1 MSALPPERKDN
12 ERRTLPAPLGMATET
27 APSPSAVRS
36 PVIGLESPFGKARAM
51 TFPRTVLV
59 GHGVLSELANTV
71 RQFDF
76 PTRGA
81 VVTGPKT
88 QTLAGARAADI
99 LRDGGFDV
107 RVLLAHESTNE
118 EVERIGREAEEA
130 GARFL
135 IAVGGGSKI
144 DVTKVVAARHHLP
157 WVSVPTSAAHD
168 GISSP
173 RASLHDPDRVTSI
186 EAVVP
191 VGVLADTSVIV
202 QAPFRLLASGCADV
216 LSNVTAVLDW
226 KLASRLRNE
235 EYSSTGASL
244 AEYAAQE
251 IADHAGLIKP
261 NLEESVW
268 IAIRPLI
275 VAGIAMSVAGSSRP
289 CSGSEHLFSH
299 ALDRAAKRPS
309 LHGEQCGVGAIMMM
323 YLHGGDWRRLKGALH
338 TIGAPTTA
346 RELGVSSDE
355 IIQALVGAHKV
366 RPERYTILGDNGLT
380 REAAERLATVTGV
393 LG

>member
-1 MSALPPERKDN
+1 MVAEAPPG
-12 ERRTLPAPLGMATET
+12 RT
-27 APSPSAVRS
+27 
-36 PVIGLESPFGKARAM
+36 PVVGLESPFGKARRM
-51 TFPRTVLV
+51 VFPRTVLA
-59 GHGVLSELANTV
+59 GHGVLSELGTSC

-76 PTRGA
+76 PNVGA
-81 VVTGPKT
+81 LVTGQKT
-88 QTLAGARAADI
+88 AVLAGNRAAEI
-99 LRDGGFDV
+99 LGASGFEV
-107 RVLLAHESTNE
+107 SVVLAKEATPE
-118 EVERIGREAEEA
+118 EVDRVESEVKAA
-130 GARFL
+130 GARFVV
-135 IAVGGGSKI
+135 AVGGGSKI
-144 DVTKVVAARHHLP
+144 DIAKVVAARLKVP
-157 WVSVPTSAAHD
+157 FVSVPTSAAHD

-173 RASLHDPDRVTSI
+173 RASLHDPDKVTSI

-191 VGVLADTSVIV
+191 TGVIADTSVIV

-216 LSNVTAVLDW
+216 ISNFTAVLDW
-226 KLASRLRNE
+226 KLAARLRNE
-235 EYSSTGASL
+235 EYSSTAATL

-251 IADHAGLIKP
+251 IAEHANLIKP

-299 ALDRAAKRPS
+299 ALDRAAQRPS
-309 LHGEQCGVGAIMMM
+309 LHGEQCGVGSIMMM
-323 YLHGGDWRRLKGALH
+323 YLHGGDWRRLRTSLH

-346 RELGVSSDE
+346 KELGVTGDE
-355 IIQALVGAHKV
+355 IVQALVAAHRI

-380 REAAERLATVTGV
+380 REAAERLGTVTGV

>member
-1 MSALPPERKDN
+1 
-12 ERRTLPAPLGMATET
+12 
-27 APSPSAVRS
+27 
-36 PVIGLESPFGKARAM
+36 M
-51 TFPRTVLV
+51 TFPRTVLA
-59 GHGVLSELANTV
+59 GHGVLAELARTV

-81 VVTGPKT
+81 VVTGPRT
-88 QTLAGARAADI
+88 QTLAGSRAAEI

-107 RVLLAHESTNE
+107 QLILAHEATNE
-118 EVERIGREAEEA
+118 EVERVGREVSGS

-135 IAVGGGSKI
+135 VAVGGGSKI
-144 DVTKVVAARHHLP
+144 DITKVVAANLHLP

-173 RASLHDPDRVTSI
+173 RASLHDPEKVTSI

-226 KLASRLRNE
+226 KLATRLRNE
-235 EYSSTGASL
+235 EYSSTAATL

-251 IADHAGLIKP
+251 IAEHAQLIKP

-323 YLHGGDWRRLKGALH
+323 YLHGGDWRRLRLALH

-346 RELGVSSDE
+346 RELGVSPDE
-355 IIQALVGAHKV
+355 VVLALVGAHKI

-393 LG
+393 IG

>member
-1 MSALPPERKDN
+1 
-12 ERRTLPAPLGMATET
+12 MATEPV
-27 APSPSAVRS
+27 PSPAAGRR
-36 PVIGLESPFGKARAM
+36 PEIGLESPFGKARAM
-51 TFPRTVLV
+51 TFPRTVLA
-59 GHGVLSELANTV
+59 GHGVLGELATCI

-81 VVTGPKT
+81 IVTGPT
-88 QTLAGARAADI
+88 TRELAGNRAAEI

-107 RVLLAHESTNE
+107 QILMAHDATND
-118 EVERIGREAEEA
+118 EVERVGREVESA

-135 IAVGGGSKI
+135 VAVGGGSKI
-144 DVTKVVAARHHLP
+144 DITKVVAARHRLP

-173 RASLHDPDRVTSI
+173 RASLHDPDGVASI
-186 EAVVP
+186 DAVVP

-226 KLASRLRNE
+226 KLAARLRNE
-235 EYSSTGASL
+235 EYSSTAATL
-244 AEYAAQE
+244 AENAAQE
-251 IADHAGLIKP
+251 IADHASLIKP

-299 ALDRAAKRPS
+299 ALDRAARHPS

-323 YLHGGDWRRLKGALH
+323 YLHGGDWRRLRGALH

-346 RELGVSSDE
+346 RELGASGDE
-355 IIQALVGAHKV
+355 VIQALMAAHKV
-366 RPERYTILGDNGLT
+366 HAERYTIHSDNGLT

-393 LG
+393 VG

>member
-1 MSALPPERKDN
+1 
-12 ERRTLPAPLGMATET
+12 MATEAPT
-27 APSPSAVRS
+27 AQRM
-36 PVIGLESPFGKARAM
+36 PVVGLESPFGKARSM
-51 TFPRTVLV
+51 VFPRTVLA
-59 GHGVLSELANTV
+59 GHGVLSELGRV
-71 RQFDF
+71 CRQFDF
-76 PTRGA
+76 PSRGA

-88 QTLAGARAADI
+88 SGLAGTRAAEI
-99 LRDGGFDV
+99 LRVSEFDIE
-107 RVLLAHESTNE
+107 LLVAHEANGD
-118 EVERIGREAEEA
+118 EVERVAQELKAS

-135 IAVGGGSKI
+135 VAVGGGSKI
-144 DVTKVVAARHHLP
+144 DITKVAAARLKVP
-157 WVSVPTSAAHD
+157 FVSVPTSAAHD

-173 RASLHDPDRVTSI
+173 RASLHDREGVASI

-191 VGVLADTSVIV
+191 TGILADTSVIV

-216 LSNVTAVLDW
+216 ISNVTAVLDW
-226 KLASRLRNE
+226 KLAARLRNE
-235 EYSSTGASL
+235 EYSSTAATL

-251 IADHAGLIKP
+251 ITDHASLIKP

-268 IAIRPLI
+268 IAIRPMI

-299 ALDRAAKRPS
+299 ALDRAAARPS

-323 YLHGGDWRRLKGALH
+323 YLHGGDWRRLRTALH

-346 RELGVSSDE
+346 KELGVTGEE
-355 IIQALVGAHKV
+355 IIQALVAAHRM

-393 LG
+393 L

>member
-1 MSALPPERKDN
+1 MTSEPPANSK
-12 ERRTLPAPLGMATET
+12 TPFLG
-27 APSPSAVRS
+27 
-36 PVIGLESPFGKARAM
+36 LDSPFGKARSM
-51 TFPRTVLV
+51 VFPRMVLA
-59 GHGVLSELANTV
+59 GHGVLSELGTSC

-76 PTRGA
+76 PDRGA
-81 VVTGPKT
+81 VVTGPRT
-88 QTLAGARAADI
+88 ADLAGNRAAEI
-99 LRDGGFDV
+99 LRAAGFTCDV
-107 RVLLAHESTNE
+107 VLAHEATNA
-118 EVERIGREAEEA
+118 EVERVSAEVRSL
-130 GARFL
+130 GARFVVG
-135 IAVGGGSKI
+135 VGGGSKI
-144 DVTKVVAARHHLP
+144 DITKVVAARLRIP
-157 WVSVPTSAAHD
+157 FVSVPTSAAHD

-173 RASLHDPDRVTSI
+173 RASLHDPDRVASI

-191 VGVLADTSVIV
+191 IGILADTSVIV

-226 KLASRLRNE
+226 KLAARLRNE
-235 EYSSTGASL
+235 EYSSTGATL

-251 IADHAGLIKP
+251 IADHAHLIKP

-268 IAIRPLI
+268 IAIRPMI

-299 ALDRAAKRPS
+299 ALDRSALHPS

-323 YLHGGDWRRLKGALH
+323 YLHGGDWKRLKSALR

-346 RELGVSSDE
+346 KELGVTAEE
-355 IIQALVGAHKV
+355 IVGALVAAHRI

-393 LG
+393 IG

>member
-1 MSALPPERKDN
+1 
-12 ERRTLPAPLGMATET
+12 MATEP
-27 APSPSAVRS
+27 ASSPAGTRT

-51 TFPRTVLV
+51 TFPRTVLA
-59 GHGVLSELANTV
+59 GHGVLSELAGTI

-76 PTRGA
+76 PTKGA
-81 VVTGPKT
+81 VITGPHT
-88 QTLAGARAADI
+88 QTLAGARATEI

-107 RVLLAHESTNE
+107 SLLLAHEATND
-118 EVERIGREAEEA
+118 EVERIGQEVAA
-130 GARFL
+130 SGARFL
-135 IAVGGGSKI
+135 VAVGGGSKI
-144 DVTKVVAARHHLP
+144 DVTKVVAARHRLP

-173 RASLHDPDRVTSI
+173 RASLHAPETVTSI

-226 KLASRLRNE
+226 KLAARLRNE
-235 EYSSTGASL
+235 EYSSTAATL

-251 IADHAGLIKP
+251 IADHAQLIKP

-323 YLHGGDWRRLKGALH
+323 YLHGGDWRRLRAALH

-346 RELGVSSDE
+346 RELGVSTEE
-355 IIQALVGAHKV
+355 IVQALVGAHKV